1 MYIHTQ
7 SNVHT
12 EIHCGTALMAVK
24 KLDVVIQQFVVDCT
38 EYYSK
43 IACQKLNK

>member
-1 MYIHTQ
+1 MHMHTQ

-12 EIHCGTALMAVK
+12 EIYYGTALVTIK
-24 KLDVVIQQFVVDCT
+24 YLDVVIQQFVVDCA
-38 EYYSK
+38 EYYPK